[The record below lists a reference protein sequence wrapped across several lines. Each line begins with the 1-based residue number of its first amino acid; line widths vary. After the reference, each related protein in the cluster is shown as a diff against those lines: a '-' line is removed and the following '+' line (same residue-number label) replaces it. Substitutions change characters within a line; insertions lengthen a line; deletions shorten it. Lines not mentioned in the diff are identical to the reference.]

1 MLGFPISFGVR
12 DHLQVFPK
20 GSILTR
26 DVSTAITSLHERAE
40 MQNIEDK
47 WFKKKASCSNS
58 STTSASSNSLT
69 LSLDSFWGLFIVSG
83 VASSLALLIFAA
95 MFFHEHRHT
104 LTSFDPAETS
114 FWSRIRVV
122 LRLYDQ
128 KEPNNGTRLQDSVH
142 GIIGAVEPSSNT
154 NEHSPPRPSSINNIE
169 SHIVIEALGT
179 PPADTELCDLNRSQ
193 WSSNPRD

>member
-1 MLGFPISFGVR
+1 
-12 DHLQVFPK
+12 
-20 GSILTR
+20 
-26 DVSTAITSLHERAE
+26 
-40 MQNIEDK
+40 MQKIEDK
-47 WFKKKASCSNS
+47 WFKKKATCSNP

-69 LSLDSFWGLFIVSG
+69 LSLDSFWGLFIVAG

-128 KEPNNGTRLQDSVH
+128 REPNWDDYNGTPLQNSVH
-142 GIIGAVEPSSNT
+142 AIIGAVEPSPNT
-154 NEHSPPRPSSINNIE
+154 NDVHFPPRPSSTE
-169 SHIVIEALGT
+169 SHIAIEELGT
-179 PPADTELCDLNRSQ
+179 PPADTELCDLNLNGQATR
-193 WSSNPRD
+193 PRD